1 MDIKFNSIDYFI
13 NAANWTLRKIKKPT
27 NFSQVNQKVKLR
39 SYSISYG
46 RLSIRKKS
54 SKNYSWVNL
63 LNTL

>member
-13 NAANWTLRKIKKPT
+13 NAVNWTFRKIKKPT
-27 NFSQVNQKVKLR
+27 NFSLVNQKVKLR
-39 SYSISYG
+39 LYSISYG